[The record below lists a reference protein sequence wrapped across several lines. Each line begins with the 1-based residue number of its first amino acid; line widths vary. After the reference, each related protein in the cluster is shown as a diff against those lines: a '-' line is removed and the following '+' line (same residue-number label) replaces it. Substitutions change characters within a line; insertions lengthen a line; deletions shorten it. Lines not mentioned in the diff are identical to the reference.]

1 MASWGHTPQWKS
13 KLGQTGRFYFSC
25 RTTPLVSSCL
35 LHALCQK
42 ISQLSGPNKGGK
54 DAVDPGKPCV
64 RSHRSWS
71 PSTFPSTMRA
81 LSAPTGNTLQHAF
94 QAAAWEGI
102 EVPIHMNWW
111 VNIPHMLDALN
122 TLPMTS
128 CWCAQN
134 LKIKYYYSHLTEKGT
149 EVEGANVPQLRKK
162 WGAGFKPLV
171 CEILVS

>member
-1 MASWGHTPQWKS
+1 MASWGHTTQWKS
-13 KLGQTGRFYFSC
+13 KLGQTERFYFSC

-81 LSAPTGNTLQHAF
+81 LSAPLETHSNTPSKQQPERELRCQSTWTDELIFPTCSMHWIPYPWHLVDAHKISRLSITIPIW
-94 QAAAWEGI
+94 QKREQKLR
-102 EVPIHMNWW
+102 VPMF
-111 VNIPHMLDALN
+111 L
-122 TLPMTS
+122 S
-128 CWCAQN
+128 
-134 LKIKYYYSHLTEKGT
+134 
-149 EVEGANVPQLRKK
+149 
-162 WGAGFKPLV
+162 
-171 CEILVS
+171 